1 MWKILIVPHTAYLK
15 RYSAGEKSGPKGK
28 SESFEDSMAA
38 GGDSWR
44 YKSIQFKKR
53 ESPSLVFPMPFVVL
67 TSQSVAVPRCRRGNL
82 SARGGEADIPL
93 DGDGI

>member
-1 MWKILIVPHTAYLK
+1 MCGGW
-15 RYSAGEKSGPKGK
+15 
-28 SESFEDSMAA
+28 ED
-38 GGDSWR
+38 G
-44 YKSIQFKKR
+44 
-53 ESPSLVFPMPFVVL
+53 ESPSLVFLMPFVVL